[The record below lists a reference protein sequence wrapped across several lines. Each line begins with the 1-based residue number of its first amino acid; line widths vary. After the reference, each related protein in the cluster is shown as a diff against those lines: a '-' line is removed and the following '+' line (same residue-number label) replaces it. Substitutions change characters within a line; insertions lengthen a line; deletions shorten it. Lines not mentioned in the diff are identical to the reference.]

1 MPTIS
6 DKLRSMGVK
15 VGAQDIPPPA
25 IKHDY
30 LVEEV
35 IEGHLKETPY
45 GCTFIVESRFP
56 IKHHQGLIS
65 IDINSPLDIV
75 AEYVG
80 DQRISQI
87 KIDEFIFFDTETS
100 GLSGGTGTFAFL
112 IGAGRFEEDCFHL
125 IQYFLRDPIEE
136 AAQLHAL
143 SEFVGSKQ
151 GIVTFN
157 GKTFDVPLLNS
168 RYTINSDLSPFK
180 TLAHIDLL
188 PLARSLWRDRL
199 PSRKLT
205 ELERH
210 ILGFQR
216 TREDVPG
223 WMVPS
228 LYFDYIKNGDARPIK
243 SVFYHN
249 AMDIISMVALLNYIT
264 IMLSN
269 PVDNSVREGI
279 DLVALG
285 RIFQNIGHFDT
296 AADLY
301 AYALERNLPPLILR
315 KALFYWS
322 YMEKRRENL
331 STAIKLWEQAAAEK
345 EIFAHIEL
353 AKYYEHRTKD
363 YLQAVFWTQAA
374 LKLVN
379 SKTFSRFDK
388 QQFRPE
394 IEHRLARLKRKKANE
409 NKSISSK

>member
-1 MPTIS
+1 
-6 DKLRSMGVK
+6 
-15 VGAQDIPPPA
+15 
-25 IKHDY
+25 
-30 LVEEV
+30 
-35 IEGHLKETPY
+35 
-45 GCTFIVESRFP
+45 
-56 IKHHQGLIS
+56 
-65 IDINSPLDIV
+65 
-75 AEYVG
+75 
-80 DQRISQI
+80 
-87 KIDEFIFFDTETS
+87 
-100 GLSGGTGTFAFL
+100 
-112 IGAGRFEEDCFHL
+112 
-125 IQYFLRDPIEE
+125 
-136 AAQLHAL
+136 
-143 SEFVGSKQ
+143 
-151 GIVTFN
+151 
-157 GKTFDVPLLNS
+157 
-168 RYTINSDLSPFK
+168 
-180 TLAHIDLL
+180 
-188 PLARSLWRDRL
+188 
-199 PSRKLT
+199 
-205 ELERH
+205 
-210 ILGFQR
+210 
-216 TREDVPG
+216 
-223 WMVPS
+223 
-228 LYFDYIKNGDARPIK
+228 
-243 SVFYHN
+243 
-249 AMDIISMVALLNYIT
+249 
-264 IMLSN
+264 MLSN